1 MTFPPELV
9 LFDCDGV
16 LVDSERLTNQ
26 VIQRNLNAR
35 GLSVPEEEII
45 TFFVGGTMQGVYET
59 ALARGAQLE
68 DHWVEHI
75 YKEVFDTLAKGV
87 APIPGIVDV
96 LDQLDQAAI
105 PYAVCSNGPHAKME
119 ITLTGCGLKSRFE
132 GRIYSRED
140 VPTPKPAPDI
150 YLHAAR
156 IAGVAPVRCVV
167 IEDSPNGATAGKAA
181 GMYTLG
187 YTAEMSAARL
197 APICDQLFEDMRALP
212 AILKCPTHLRAVT

>member
-1 MTFPPELV
+1 
-9 LFDCDGV
+9 
-16 LVDSERLTNQ
+16 
-26 VIQRNLNAR
+26 
-35 GLSVPEEEII
+35 
-45 TFFVGGTMQGVYET
+45 MQGVYET

-187 YTAEMSAARL
+187 YTAEMPAARL

-212 AILKCPTHLRAVT
+212 AILKCPTHPRAVT